1 MFHFL
6 EKVIPKFLSLLG
18 HSIDM
23 HSVSFADLDEGK
35 SIIIHNVEEYFTRSF
50 ESLCSILFFLEHT
63 WQHFKRQLH
72 AGHIQALLF

>member
-35 SIIIHNVEEYFTRSF
+35 SIIIHNVEEYFIGSF
-50 ESLCSILFFLEHT
+50 ESLCSSLILSELT
-63 WQHFKRQLH
+63 
-72 AGHIQALLF
+72 